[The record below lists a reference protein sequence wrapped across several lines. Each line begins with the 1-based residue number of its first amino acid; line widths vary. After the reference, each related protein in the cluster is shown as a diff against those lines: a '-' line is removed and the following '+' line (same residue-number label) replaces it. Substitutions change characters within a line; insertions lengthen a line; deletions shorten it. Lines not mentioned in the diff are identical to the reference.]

1 MSFKNFYHGKKK
13 NTFQP
18 EPYRINYY
26 IKAPQVRLFV
36 DENSFGVVS
45 IDQARK
51 IAQDKELDLVEV
63 TPNANPPVC
72 KVLDYSKFKYE
83 NKMRQKE
90 SLKKQK
96 ESIVQIKEIRL
107 RPCIALHDL
116 QTKINQAIGFLNDNY
131 KVKFNLQLKGHR
143 EMANKDQALSVFD
156 TLLNHLRDHSIIEQE
171 PKFEGN
177 RISCLFS
184 FKNEVKK

>member
-1 MSFKNFYHGKKK
+1 MSFSNFYHGKKR
-13 NTFQP
+13 NTYQP

-26 IKAPQVRLFV
+26 IKAPQVRLLIE
-36 DENSFGVVS
+36 DQSIGVVS
-45 IDQARK
+45 IDQARR
-51 IAQDKELDLVEV
+51 IAQEKELDLVEV

-72 KVLDYSKFKYE
+72 KILDYSKFKYE

-90 SLKKQK
+90 NLKKQK
-96 ESIVQIKEIRL
+96 ESFIHVKEIRL

-116 QTKINQAIGFLNDNY
+116 QTKINQAIGFLNENH

-143 EMANKDQALSVFD
+143 EMANKDQALNVFD
-156 TLLNHLRDHSIIEQE
+156 TILNTLKDHSIIEQA

-184 FKNEVKK
+184 FKNEIKK

>member
-1 MSFKNFYHGKKK
+1 MSFSNFYHGKKK
-13 NTFQP
+13 NTYQP

-26 IKAPQVRLFV
+26 IKSPQVRLFI
-36 DENSFGVVS
+36 DEHPFGIVS
-45 IDQARK
+45 TDQAMK
-51 IAQDKELDLVEV
+51 IAQEKELDLVEV
-63 TPNANPPVC
+63 TPNASPPVC
-72 KVLDYSKFKYE
+72 KILDYSKFKYE

-90 SLKKQK
+90 NIKKQK
-96 ESIVQIKEIRL
+96 ESVIQVKEIRL

-116 QTKINQAIGFLNDNY
+116 QTKVNQAISFLNDSY

-143 EMANKDQALSVFD
+143 EMANKDQALGVFD
-156 TLLNHLRDHSIIEQE
+156 TVLNLLKDHSIIEQH

-184 FKNEVKK
+184 CKNEIKK

>member
-1 MSFKNFYHGKKK
+1 MSFSNFYHGKKR

-36 DENSFGVVS
+36 EDQSIGIVP
-45 IDQARK
+45 IDQARR
-51 IAQDKELDLVEV
+51 IAQEKELDLVEI

-72 KVLDYSKFKYE
+72 KILDYSKFKYE
-83 NKMRQKE
+83 NKMKQKE

-96 ESIVQIKEIRL
+96 ESIVQVKEIRL
-107 RPCIALHDL
+107 RPCIASHDL
-116 QTKINQAIGFLNDNY
+116 QTKINQAINFLNDNC
-131 KVKFNLQLKGHR
+131 KVRFNLQLKGHR
-143 EMANKDQALSVFD
+143 EMANKEQALNVFN
-156 TLLNHLRDHSIIEQE
+156 TILNILKDNYIIEQE

-177 RISCLFS
+177 KISCLFS
-184 FKNEVKK
+184 FKNEIKK